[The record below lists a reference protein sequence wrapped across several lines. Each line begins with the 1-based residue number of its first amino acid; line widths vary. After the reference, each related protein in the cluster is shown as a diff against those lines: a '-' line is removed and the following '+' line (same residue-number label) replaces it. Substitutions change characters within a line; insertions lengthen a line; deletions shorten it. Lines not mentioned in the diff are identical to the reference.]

1 MFFDE
6 LSLSILAIVASI
18 LILSGF
24 MQQII
29 RGYKTKQMK
38 DISIFLMI
46 LIAMGAFLWMIYG
59 FEKNDPFI
67 VGINVVAII
76 LNMILLNMK
85 FRYDKKTRITT

>member
-6 LSLSILAIVASI
+6 LSLSVLAIIASI

-29 RGYKTKQMK
+29 RGYKTKRMK
-38 DISIFLMI
+38 DISIFLMV

-76 LNMILLNMK
+76 LNIILLNMK
-85 FRYDKKTRITT
+85 SRYDKKTRITT

>member
-1 MFFDE
+1 LFFDE
-6 LSLSILAIVASI
+6 LSLSILAIIASI

>member
-6 LSLSILAIVASI
+6 LSLSILAIIASI